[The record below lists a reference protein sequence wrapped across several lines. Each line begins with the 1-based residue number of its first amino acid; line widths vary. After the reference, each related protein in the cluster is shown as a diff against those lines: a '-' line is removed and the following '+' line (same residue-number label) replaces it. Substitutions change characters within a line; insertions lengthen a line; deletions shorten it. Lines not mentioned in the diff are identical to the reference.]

1 MVIEM
6 NKKKVIIIIGI
17 LVAIVII
24 LRVLTFKTTTKRLEN
39 YLIDNGFVK
48 EDNMYS
54 KKLTD
59 DSLDEYYDYKSEEI
73 DSFSE
78 TLYFDTNSFQL
89 IKMSFDYSDNVEL
102 YFNPTYNYTNDNL
115 TYNYEINM
123 NSTSVMIEG
132 SYNSSENI
140 VTCDI
145 VSSKNINLNFDKE
158 NICGKVEFDVREFY
172 DDAGNVIKDKK
183 LLDEM
188 KKK

>member
-59 DSLDEYYDYKSEEI
+59 DSLDEYYDYKSEGI

-78 TLYFDTNSFQL
+78 TLYFDSNSF
-89 IKMSFDYSDNVEL
+89 
-102 YFNPTYNYTNDNL
+102 
-115 TYNYEINM
+115 

-132 SYNSSENI
+132 SYNSSDNI